1 MSTTTE
7 PILPAL
13 GHLVVYRKSLA
24 VAQAVLGL
32 QVQGS
37 LRDQLHRAVESTTLN
52 IAEGAG
58 ERSMAAKN
66 RYYAI
71 ARASLWEVAAALDLL
86 AVRRGRPSAVE
97 TIATELR
104 QVDAILAA
112 LLRRS

>member
-13 GHLVVYRKSLA
+13 GHFLVYRRTLGIA
-24 VAQAVLGL
+24 HLVFGL
-32 QVQGS
+32 QIHGS
-37 LRDQLHRAVESTTLN
+37 LRDQLHRAVESVTLN
-52 IAEGAG
+52 VAEGAG
-58 ERSMAAKN
+58 ERSIASKK

-86 AVRRGRPSAVE
+86 AVRRSNFPQ
-97 TIATELR
+97 IAGISGELR

-112 LLRRS
+112 LLRRQ